1 MLQYIEDKLDPD
13 QFGGQKG
20 HSVAHYLIEVQ
31 NAILYNQD
39 LDKACTTLL
48 AAIDISKGFN
58 LIAHNEVITR
68 ISDMG
73 CPGWL
78 TKILVSYLSGR
89 TLQIRW
95 QDKIS
100 RRLPLN
106 SGSGQGT
113 ILGLLF
119 L

>member
-1 MLQYIEDKLDPD
+1 
-13 QFGGQKG
+13 
-20 HSVAHYLIEVQ
+20 
-31 NAILYNQD
+31 
-39 LDKACTTLL
+39 
-48 AAIDISKGFN
+48 
-58 LIAHNEVITR
+58 
-68 ISDMG
+68 MG

-100 RRLPLN
+100 RKMPLN
-106 SGSGQGT
+106 SRSGQGT

-119 L
+119 FVVIFNGAGPKPSLTQIGVSLTETRRRSGVMTVH